1 MTESSL
7 CVDVKNLVVHYPDG
21 RVALNGVSFSVS
33 AGESVAILGANG
45 AGKTTLLL
53 ALVGVLPAD
62 GEIRFGESLL
72 LSQETL
78 KEIRRNVQL
87 VFQDPDDQLFMPRV
101 RDDIAFGPLNFGVVP
116 VREIAKHVEKLLA
129 SVGLE
134 GFGDR
139 SPHSLSLGE
148 RKRVAIAAAL
158 ACNPQV
164 ILLDEPSAGLDAPGR
179 RQLLHVLQKTKATKL
194 VATHDLEFARLL
206 CKRAVILKSGRVAAE
221 GPLENLLADKYL
233 LYSTGLR

>member
-7 CVDVKNLVVHYPDG
+7 SVDVKNLVVHYPDG
-21 RVALNGVSFSVS
+21 RIALNGVSFSAS
-33 AGESVAILGANG
+33 AGESVAILGSNG

-101 RDDIAFGPLNFGVVP
+101 SDDIAFGPLNFSVVP
-116 VREIAKHVEKLLA
+116 VSEIAKHVEKLLA

-179 RQLLHVLQKTKATKL
+179 RQLLQVLQKTKATKL

-206 CKRAVILKSGRVAAE
+206 CNRAVILKSGRVAAE
-221 GPLENLLADKYL
+221 GPLENLLADEHL